1 MWGSEVLR
9 VTRPWSVL
17 MVKRRRI
24 SELRAHK
31 KIRQSRLPS
40 DRILHQRTQVKFRN
54 LLQQQIYYT
63 KPTELGIVLS

>member
-1 MWGSEVLR
+1 
-9 VTRPWSVL
+9 